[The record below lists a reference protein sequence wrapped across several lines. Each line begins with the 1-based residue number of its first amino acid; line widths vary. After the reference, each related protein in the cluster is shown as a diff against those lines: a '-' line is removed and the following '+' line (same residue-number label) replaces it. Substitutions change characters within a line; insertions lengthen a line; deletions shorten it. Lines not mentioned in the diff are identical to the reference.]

1 MIKLC
6 KLCKKSSLISR
17 LEGKGREKSPKS
29 VLNWLPHALADLPPD
44 EELPLA
50 QQQLPSFGFA
60 GNSVHL
66 CRGQT
71 PGGHQG
77 FSV

>member
-1 MIKLC
+1 MEVKKL
-6 KLCKKSSLISR
+6 SLISR
-17 LEGKGREKSPKS
+17 LEGKEREKSPNS
-29 VLNWLPHALADLPPD
+29 ALNWLPHAPADLPPD
-44 EELPLA
+44 EEHPLV

-66 CRGQT
+66 CISQT

-77 FSV
+77 FLA